1 MLANKPESRRVRFF
15 ALGLG
20 ALMLFVVSGC
30 QKKQQA
36 QPQSGAS
43 PQAVGSVQTRA
54 LLDNVSAVFEQAV
67 GKVSPSVV
75 PVFAEETVVVQNPFT
90 SPESPFRDFFG
101 DDFFKRFFGTP
112 PGQGEQKQTVHSL
125 GSGVIVSKDGY
136 ILTNNHV
143 VQGAE
148 KLTIVL
154 GDKNKVTAKI
164 VGADPQ
170 TDVAVIKISAD
181 NLAAADLGNSDE
193 VKVGQW
199 VIAVGNPFQLMHTAT
214 AGIISA
220 KGRSSVGLADY
231 EDFIQTD
238 ASINPGNSGGA
249 LADLDGKVIG
259 INTAISSPTGANVG
273 IGFAIPINMAR
284 QVMEQLIGKGKVV
297 RGYLGLLPQ
306 DLDDNLAKAMG
317 IKGTEG
323 ALVGDV
329 TPGGPAD
336 KAGIKRGDV
345 LVEFNGQKIENS
357 THLRNLAAQI
367 APGTKVKVV
376 LLRNNATKTLDV
388 ILGERPKP
396 EKAAKPEE
404 IPPEKQSSQKIGMT
418 VQNLTSELADQLGYQ
433 NETGV
438 IVSDVASG
446 SPAEDA
452 GLKQGDLIKEINKAA
467 VRTVKDFDALFARL
481 RSGDTA
487 ALLVRRGTNTF
498 YAAVQ
503 IQ

>member
-1 MLANKPESRRVRFF
+1 M
-15 ALGLG
+15 
-20 ALMLFVVSGC
+20 
-30 QKKQQA
+30 
-36 QPQSGAS
+36 
-43 PQAVGSVQTRA
+43 
-54 LLDNVSAVFEQAV
+54 
-67 GKVSPSVV
+67 
-75 PVFAEETVVVQNPFT
+75 
-90 SPESPFRDFFG
+90 
-101 DDFFKRFFGTP
+101 
-112 PGQGEQKQTVHSL
+112 
-125 GSGVIVSKDGY
+125 
-136 ILTNNHV
+136 
-143 VQGAE
+143 
-148 KLTIVL
+148 
-154 GDKNKVTAKI
+154 
-164 VGADPQ
+164 
-170 TDVAVIKISAD
+170 
-181 NLAAADLGNSDE
+181 
-193 VKVGQW
+193 
-199 VIAVGNPFQLMHTAT
+199 
-214 AGIISA
+214 
-220 KGRSSVGLADY
+220 
-231 EDFIQTD
+231 
-238 ASINPGNSGGA
+238 
-249 LADLDGKVIG
+249 
-259 INTAISSPTGANVG
+259 
-273 IGFAIPINMAR
+273 
-284 QVMEQLIGKGKVV
+284 
-297 RGYLGLLPQ
+297 LPQ

-367 APGTKVKVV
+367 APGTKAKVV
-376 LLRNNATKTLDV
+376 LLRNNATKALDV

-418 VQNLTSELADQLGYQ
+418 VQNLTSELADQLGYR